1 MSNPSSARRALG
13 PGTGPCPRPQQRPQS
28 HQQPPW
34 SRPASRTHPPRPDA
48 PQTTRRPAPQPALR
62 PAGQAADA
70 IAALRHIRA
79 PAAVLENALYHAQ
92 ALIEQPHAGPL
103 LLEAAEGLAAVR
115 TCIPA

>member
-1 MSNPSSARRALG
+1 ML
-13 PGTGPCPRPQQRPQS
+13 
-28 HQQPPW
+28 
-34 SRPASRTHPPRPDA
+34 
-48 PQTTRRPAPQPALR
+48 
-62 PAGQAADA
+62 AADA

>member
-1 MSNPSSARRALG
+1 MPS
-13 PGTGPCPRPQQRPQS
+13 TPQQRPQGR
-28 HQQPPW
+28 QQRPGATSPP
-34 SRPASRTHPPRPDA
+34 SRPHRLTPDA
-48 PQTTRRPAPQPALR
+48 PRPALR

-70 IAALRHIRA
+70 FAALRHVRA

-92 ALIEQPHAGPL
+92 ALIEQPHAGPF